1 MLCDKQDTG
10 IIAVMKCLLFERS
23 SDYGKNICIML
34 RVSAGLPKDEMVCV
48 FWCVGGFFVWLGLFL
63 FLNRLDHIIVPLLK
77 QSSQLAGTKTI

>member
-34 RVSAGLPKDEMVCV
+34 RVSAGLSKDEMVWV
-48 FWCVGGFFVWLGLFL
+48 FWCVGFFVWLGLFL